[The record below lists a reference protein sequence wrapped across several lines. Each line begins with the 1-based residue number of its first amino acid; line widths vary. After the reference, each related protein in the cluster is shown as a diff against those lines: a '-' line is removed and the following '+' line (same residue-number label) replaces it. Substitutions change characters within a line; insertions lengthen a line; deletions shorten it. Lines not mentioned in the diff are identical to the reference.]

1 MKKIQIK
8 NIAQIPFEGT
18 HSLPNSRQTLAT
30 KDDLVTDNID
40 ALTKGILSPG
50 QVWDWHEHVD
60 YDELC
65 IVLSG
70 QGLFTWD
77 DRSHTYAKDDVI
89 IIPAGNKH
97 KIEAMGADNS
107 EFYFVRIR
115 I

>member
-1 MKKIQIK
+1 MKNVQIRKISQV
-8 NIAQIPFEGT
+8 PFEGT

-40 ALTKGILSPG
+40 ALTKGILPPG
-50 QVWDWHEHVD
+50 SIWDWHEHAD

-70 QGLFTWD
+70 RGEFTWENQ
-77 DRSHTYAKDDVI
+77 SHAYQKEDVF

-97 KIEAMGADNS
+97 KIEALGNSNS
-107 EFYFVRIR
+107 ELYFVRIK